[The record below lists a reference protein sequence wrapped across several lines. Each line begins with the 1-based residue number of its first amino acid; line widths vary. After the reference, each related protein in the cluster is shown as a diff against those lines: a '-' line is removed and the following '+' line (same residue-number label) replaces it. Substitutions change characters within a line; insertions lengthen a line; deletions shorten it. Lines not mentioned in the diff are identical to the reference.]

1 MRRRLHIAVGLIVVG
16 LWLAPLPPEQALAQV
31 WTTVTL
37 DSDGDVGKYADLKKA
52 MTDMVDATG
61 GFADDVDK
69 AEDGEGVAK
78 AIQRYVVAMEG
89 LEPRMQELQ
98 EKYPELA
105 DGIPEELKELEGKFE
120 EAGNRMI
127 EAMGKLIQYADH
139 PAVQKAME
147 EFQNVGQ

>member
-1 MRRRLHIAVGLIVVG
+1 MTIRIARSLLVVSAVVIMLLG
-16 LWLAPLPPEQALAQV
+16 C
-31 WTTVTL
+31 
-37 DSDGDVGKYADLKKA
+37 GGGGGKYADLKKA
-52 MTDMVDATG
+52 MTDMVEATG
-61 GFADDVDK
+61 SFADDVEK

-78 AIQRYVVAMEG
+78 AIQRYVAAMEG
-89 LEPRMQELQ
+89 LEPKMRKLQ

-105 DGIPEELKELEGKFE
+105 DGIPEELKELEAKFE

-147 EFQNVGQ
+147 SFQDIGQ